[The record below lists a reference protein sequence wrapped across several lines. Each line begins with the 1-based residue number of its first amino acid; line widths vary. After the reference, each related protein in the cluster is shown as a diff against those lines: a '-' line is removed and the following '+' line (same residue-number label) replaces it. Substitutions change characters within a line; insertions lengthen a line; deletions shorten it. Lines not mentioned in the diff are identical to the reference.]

1 VVSSVILNFHDQML
15 VQVVSSVI
23 LNFHD
28 QMLIL
33 LVHIKP
39 LGKAHRANLLGGY
52 FTYHMVLLLVQIN
65 NECYMVGSDKFT
77 LFSYSAG

>member
-1 VVSSVILNFHDQML
+1 M
-15 VQVVSSVI
+15 VSSVI

-39 LGKAHRANLLGGY
+39 LGY

-65 NECYMVGSDKFT
+65 NECYMVGSDILMLVFYFQGQS
-77 LFSYSAG
+77 LDIWVSY